1 MDGGGGAP
9 GYSLRT
15 LCRALEYARAG
26 LPTYG
31 LPRALYDGFG
41 AWAVY
46 AFSAFTQSFWG
57 RIGGSRLCLT

>member
-9 GYSLRT
+9 SYSLRT
-15 LCRALEYARAG
+15 LCRALGYARAA

-41 AWAVY
+41 ARTVCALVG
-46 AFSAFTQSFWG
+46 A
-57 RIGGSRLCLT
+57 